1 MRRHDV
7 AIYAPHSSSLYGR
20 SGGRAGGAERQ
31 MALLAKGLAAAGYRV
46 AHIVYPVRDAAA
58 LPPGLT
64 LVARRPHIGDRTA
77 LGRLG
82 EAGRIWRAFDDADGS
97 ILIVRSGTPV
107 VGLAALYA
115 RLRRRRLIFSGANNS
130 DFTRETFVSGGY
142 RVRLYDIG
150 VRLADAVVVQSEDQ
164 RTLAQRT
171 YPQLRRV
178 IKIPSFAEA
187 DVASA
192 PVREPLA
199 FLWAGRC
206 VDYKR
211 PLRFVELAGAVP
223 EARFVLIAV
232 SERDVS
238 SEALLERVRAAA
250 SGVPNL
256 ELLPPMPR
264 TQMVELI
271 SRAVAV
277 VNTSRLEGMPNVFL
291 EAWAAGVP
299 VLTLEFDPDGI
310 IAAAGLGV
318 AAGGSW
324 DAFVEGART
333 LWTERGAREGVAERT
348 RAYVRRVHGIPA
360 VTSRWAELIDSLR

>member
-1 MRRHDV
+1 VRRHDV
-7 AIYAPHSSSLYGR
+7 VIYAPRASSLYER

-31 MALLAKGLAAAGYRV
+31 MVLLAWSLAAAGYRV

-58 LPPGLT
+58 LPPRLT
-64 LVARRPHIGDRTA
+64 LVARRPHVGERTVP
-77 LGRLG
+77 GRLR
-82 EAGRIWRAFDDADGS
+82 EARRIWGAFDDADAS

-107 VGLAALYA
+107 VGLAGLYS
-115 RLRRRRLIFSGANNS
+115 RVRRRRLIFSGANNS

-142 RVRLYDIG
+142 RVRLYDVG

-178 IKIPSFAEA
+178 VKIPSFAEA
-187 DVASA
+187 DIAPA
-192 PVREPLA
+192 PVPERMS

-211 PLRFVELAGAVP
+211 PLCFVELARAVP
-223 EARFVLIAV
+223 EARFVMIAV
-232 SERDVS
+232 PEGDVS
-238 SEALLERVRAAA
+238 SGALLERLRSVA
-250 SGVPNL
+250 SEVPNL
-256 ELLPPMPR
+256 ELLPPIPR
-264 TQMVELI
+264 ASMAELI
-271 SRAVAV
+271 SCAVAV

-310 IAAAGLGV
+310 IATAGLGV

-324 DAFVEGART
+324 DDFVEGARA
-333 LWTERGAREGVAERT
+333 LWAGRATREGVEERT

-360 VTSRWAELIDSLR
+360 VTSQWEELIASLR